1 MCIVK
6 PENSKGNNFA
16 ESKIVRDDNR
26 WQGVTGVT
34 WVAYFIY
41 LFFLIEYS

>member
-1 MCIVK
+1 MFPIHDMIAVDKVPVHVYVYRYMCIVK

-26 WQGVTGVT
+26 
-34 WVAYFIY
+34 
-41 LFFLIEYS
+41 